1 MELATDSS
9 ADQAAST
16 WSLDDKPCISPETI
30 REEINGK
37 DFEEIIAESFCLRT
51 FNKWGLG
58 RKGIDD
64 GILICMAMKERRV
77 RIELGFGMERYISN
91 ADAKAIIDKDM
102 TPSFAKGDF
111 AGGLE
116 LGLKRL
122 MVGRGRRFTARNAE
136 TSDYD
141 LDSRTSASR
150 RGHCAAAGREFR
162 QATSSA
168 RFVKDLHAA

>member
-1 MELATDSS
+1 VLTKQHRLGALTTS
-9 ADQAAST
+9 
-16 WSLDDKPCISPETI
+16 PGISPETI

-91 ADAKAIIDKDM
+91 ADAKAIIDKHM